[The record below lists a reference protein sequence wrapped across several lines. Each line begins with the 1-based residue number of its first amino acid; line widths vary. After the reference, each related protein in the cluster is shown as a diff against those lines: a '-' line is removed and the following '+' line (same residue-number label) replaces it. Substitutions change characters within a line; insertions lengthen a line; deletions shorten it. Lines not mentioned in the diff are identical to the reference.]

1 MDALRDGVGSGL
13 RLLLDSGIDAAE
25 RLQGELGGQRA
36 PDEVGRLGTEGGALS
51 SECSNSA
58 N

>member
-1 MDALRDGVGSGL
+1 MAALRDGVGSGL
-13 RLLLDSGIDAAE
+13 RLLLDSGTDTAE
-25 RLQGELGGQRA
+25 RLQGELGGQHA
-36 PDEVGRLGTEGGALS
+36 PDEVGRLGTEGRALF